1 VSGRP
6 EIGGNTIC
14 RRRIGTLLSAAE
26 RKEIRKIQNNVIA
39 SLHRPP
45 KTRPFFNVCEEVSI
59 LYLKEFE
66 SLDQPYGERDDI
78 AVTFHLICRGE
89 IGISRSPDS
98 VLRPAALLLP

>member
-1 VSGRP
+1 
-6 EIGGNTIC
+6 
-14 RRRIGTLLSAAE
+14 LSAAE
-26 RKEIRKIQNNVIA
+26 REEIRKIQINVIA

-45 KTRPFFNVCEEVSI
+45 KNYALLNVCEEVSI

-66 SLDQPYGERDDI
+66 SLDQPYGERDVI
-78 AVTFHLICRGE
+78 AVAFHLICRGE